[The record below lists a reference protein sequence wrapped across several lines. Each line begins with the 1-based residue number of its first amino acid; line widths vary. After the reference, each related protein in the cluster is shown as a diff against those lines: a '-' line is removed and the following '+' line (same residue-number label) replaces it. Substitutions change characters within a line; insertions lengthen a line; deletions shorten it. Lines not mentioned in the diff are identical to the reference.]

1 MRRTAVLAFAA
12 LMLAACGQAEMSS
25 EPAPAVEAPAA
36 DATAVEEGEFCTEVG
51 RRVSAADCEV
61 YERLAESATRGMAAF
76 NAPDPMRRGET
87 HMLQLA
93 VSFAPPEPA
102 DSMGLG
108 GGDEDVLA
116 LEEELR
122 QAERSGSGDVER
134 LRRELEIERARSD
147 DELSHPSPAPPP
159 APPMTP
165 GDTVEDLPGQT
176 VEFEPLVGRFMRAEL
191 SGVGF
196 QITPRSP
203 ASQEVT
209 PDSVTTWNWEVV
221 AQQGG
226 ARSLTLTTVVEGC
239 TGDGSEC
246 VPLRSTTQNYTV
258 NVEVGPIDQVRD
270 FIGGIP
276 GWLQAMAAVLAA
288 LASLI
293 AAWFG
298 VRNAIKRGRS
308 ES

>member
-12 LMLAACGQAEMSS
+12 LMLAACGQVEMSS
-25 EPAPAVEAPAA
+25 EPAPADEAPSAS
-36 DATAVEEGEFCTEVG
+36 ATATEEEAGEFCAEVG

-61 YERLAESATRGMAAF
+61 YEQLAESATRGMAAF

-93 VSFAPPEPA
+93 VSFAPPEQPQPA
-102 DSMGLG
+102 PPGAVTTDPSQGAHSTG
-108 GGDEDVLA
+108 
-116 LEEELR
+116 
-122 QAERSGSGDVER
+122 SGSGDDDH
-134 LRRELEIERARSD
+134 LTREQSD
-147 DELSHPSPAPPP
+147 PP
-159 APPMTP
+159 APPSPPATP

-270 FIGGIP
+270 FIAGIP
-276 GWLQAMAAVLAA
+276 GWLQAIAAVLTA
-288 LASLI
+288 LAGLI

-298 VRNAIKRGRS
+298 LRNAVKRGRS
-308 ES
+308 EN

>member
-1 MRRTAVLAFAA
+1 MRRFAVLAFAA
-12 LMLAACGQAEMSS
+12 LLLAACGQAEMSS
-25 EPAPAVEAPAA
+25 EPAPADEAPSAS
-36 DATAVEEGEFCTEVG
+36 ATTTDDEGDFCDEVG

-61 YERLAESATRGMAAF
+61 YRQLAQSAERGAAAF

-93 VSFAPPEPA
+93 VSFAPPEPPA
-102 DSMGLG
+102 PTPGATTTEPSPTDTSTG
-108 GGDEDVLA
+108 
-116 LEEELR
+116 
-122 QAERSGSGDVER
+122 SGSGDGDDR
-134 LRRELEIERARSD
+134 LAREQTD
-147 DELSHPSPAPPP
+147 PP
-159 APPMTP
+159 APPAPPATP
-165 GDTVEDLPGQT
+165 GETVEDLPGQT

-196 QITPRSP
+196 EITPRSP

-276 GWLQAMAAVLAA
+276 GWLQAIAAVLTA
-288 LASLI
+288 LAGLI

-298 VRNAIKRGRS
+298 LRNAVKRERS